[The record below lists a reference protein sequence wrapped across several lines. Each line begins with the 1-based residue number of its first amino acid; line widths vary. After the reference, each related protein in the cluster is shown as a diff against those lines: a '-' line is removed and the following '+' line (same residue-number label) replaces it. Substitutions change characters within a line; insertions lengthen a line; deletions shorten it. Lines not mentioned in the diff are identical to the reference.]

1 VLRVDNLAFYDGKGK
16 GGFVLLARK
25 ARDRERL
32 GMRRVS
38 DVEDVADRA
47 GAVGKWGWTWGWGG
61 ADDGKDGIGKGEE
74 EESTSR
80 EDGDSVWLLAHQP
93 GG

>member
-1 VLRVDNLAFYDGKGK
+1 VLRADNLALYDGKGK

-38 DVEDVADRA
+38 DVEDVVDRA
-47 GAVGKWGWTWGWGG
+47 GAVRKWG
-61 ADDGKDGIGKGEE
+61 
-74 EESTSR
+74 
-80 EDGDSVWLLAHQP
+80 
-93 GG
+93 